1 MKQIATMKQISVISA
16 LILSATLMGC
26 GGGASTSDD
35 KPASLL
41 PDGFVLSSA
50 SSSSAPAGNGSSSS
64 IANGAK
70 TTLPVY
76 ENFEAVD
83 IDGFLSANYK
93 HLSTDTTLPL
103 YYVTSGYPVST
114 NPDGV
119 PRILLTNWTSKALWL
134 SNSRFTLGQ
143 TRLEAGTTSAD
154 PTVATWGELDLSKP
168 YKLSFCVKDT
178 KPSTSKR
185 MMIFVDN
192 NTTVQA
198 NSIHGNGNRIMYE
211 LTSVLVPGQR
221 YTVTSAVGSSSSFL
235 QVRVESGTDVVIDD
249 LVLEYQDAPYTGS
262 IPTCVVDTSFVRPVA
277 TASSASSAASSVV
290 SSVASSAAS
299 SASSSSVSSSAS
311 SDAGTTSSTAS
322 SASSS
327 STSSTP
333 APSIAWNVYNADL
346 HPTTAGSLIL
356 ADGSSAAFSY
366 SGASPANADF
376 FAANGA
382 GIMAFTATTAAD
394 KLYAQ
399 YNPIVPTT
407 ITYPRHY
414 TAVIRAKGDG
424 TNRVLELDTSLLD
437 GTSGSRVKLILRA
450 DGTNQGAQVEKVDG
464 TLSLAKYDSAVPYN
478 NFRTYQLVIT
488 LATATTGSVDVYVP
502 GNDTPVITYATGT
515 LLAGTANYVRIGDG
529 GSSAFKSDLDWLI
542 WTESGSYKPSELVGK
557 LPSGLGDTTGY

>member
-1 MKQIATMKQISVISA
+1 MKQISVISA

-26 GGGASTSDD
+26 GGASTSDD

-50 SSSSAPAGNGSSSS
+50 SSSSVPAGNGSSSS

-143 TRLEAGTTSAD
+143 TRLEAGTTTAD
-154 PTVATWGELDLSKP
+154 PTVAAWGELDLSKA

-198 NSIHGNGNRIMYE
+198 NSIHGNSNRIMYE

-235 QVRVESGTDVVIDD
+235 QIRVESGTDVVIDD

-262 IPTCVVDTSFVRPVA
+262 VPACVADTSFVRPVA

-290 SSVASSAAS
+290 SSVASSA
-299 SASSSSVSSSAS
+299 SSSSVSSAAS
-311 SDAGTTSSTAS
+311 SDVGAVSSTASSAVSSSLAS

-327 STSSTP
+327 STVSSASSSTGTVSALLTEDFTP
-333 APSIAWNVYNADL
+333 TDAAAFFTNAYKANPVDNNL
-346 HPTTAGSLIL
+346 PLYVAASGGTRITFANGQLSMNNARFTIGDKTPTTATAAGVAPNGGYDLSKNYRIKFTVT
-356 ADGSSAAFSY
+356 AFTGAGNFQVYVDNNTTSAGSSFHSTVG
-366 SGASPANADF
+366 STASRLLQVV
-376 FAANGA
+376 A
-382 GIMAFTATTAAD
+382 GDLGTLPHEVIIESAVGTATSF
-394 KLYAQ
+394 LQ
-399 YNPIVPTT
+399 F
-407 ITYPRHY
+407 
-414 TAVIRAKGDG
+414 
-424 TNRVLELDTSLLD
+424 
-437 GTSGSRVKLILRA
+437 RA
-450 DGTNQGAQVEKVDG
+450 DSNVTNITIDNLTIE
-464 TLSLAKYDSAVPYN
+464 
-478 NFRTYQLVIT
+478 YQ
-488 LATATTGSVDVYVP
+488 
-502 GNDTPVITYATGT
+502 
-515 LLAGTANYVRIGDG
+515 
-529 GSSAFKSDLDWLI
+529 
-542 WTESGSYKPSELVGK
+542 
-557 LPSGLGDTTGY
+557 